1 MNAAPRMLVADGSC
15 RTVGIWIEAATSAIA
30 ISQGDDRIRLARGL
44 VEGLDAIVEVES
56 ILVPCLPAA
65 EPFMA
70 RLFADAMRPDQ
81 LMSQKMKL
89 VVAGRDPV
97 FREAVAG
104 HVCRRRDRLI
114 DRLAMI
120 GATPAPRSWPES
132 IARLADRPS
141 SRLPMPLRIA
151 QRVMK
156 LVRLGLMAWVAEAV
170 LAALRCLPAPH
181 MGVAAG
187 LRRRRMAARWFL
199 AVNNGSSGRRLPG
212 PKVLDL
218 GGVSLPTDASRPGP
232 AESCMHRLAMAADA
246 VAAPS
251 RHAADVWRGICPGRT
266 ITVIPPAPAHA
277 VADATDA
284 EESRRRLGD
293 DLRAVFMGDGVRPLH
308 RHFCDF
314 PFEQVEYLVAAA
326 PHGPTPLLRAYAQ
339 VLRRHRRNLK
349 LVVDGLLPPGAGP
362 TAEVHSLGLSFDVAE
377 AAGLSEPARLRLL
390 RHARGV
396 IVADLDGGGVPPVF
410 GEAVAIGTPVV
421 LGRTPAVRE
430 MIPAEDLATPEYF
443 DVTGDPEPAI
453 RRAILSIL
461 DQPDEV
467 RARQRALLARLSGR
481 TWRDVAA
488 EKLALLGR

>member
-1 MNAAPRMLVADGSC
+1 MKVPPGNRAESSSC
-15 RTVGIWIEAATSAIA
+15 RTVGLWIEAATATLA
-30 ISQGDDRIRLARGL
+30 TAQGDDRIRLTRGL
-44 VEGLDAIVEVES
+44 VEGLDAIDDVES
-56 ILVPCLPAA
+56 VVVPCLPAA
-65 EPFMA
+65 EPRLA
-70 RLFADAMRPDQ
+70 RLFADATRPDR
-81 LMSQKMKL
+81 LMSAKLRL

-97 FREAVAG
+97 FREAVAAR
-104 HVCRRRDRLI
+104 VRRRRDRLI

-120 GATPAPRSWPES
+120 GATPAPRTWPES
-132 IARLADRPS
+132 IGRLADRPT

-151 QRVMK
+151 QRMIK
-156 LVRLGLMAWVAEAV
+156 LVRLGLMSWLAEAV

-187 LRRRRMAARWFL
+187 LRRRRLAANWFL
-199 AVNNGSSGRRLPG
+199 VVNDGASGRRLPG

-218 GGVSLPTDASRPGP
+218 GGVSLPSGARGQGPVDAVMS
-232 AESCMHRLAMAADA
+232 RLAMAADA
-246 VAAPS
+246 VVAPS
-251 RHAADVWRGICPGRT
+251 QHAAEAWRPVCRGRAVA
-266 ITVIPPAPAHA
+266 VIPPSLACAA
-277 VADATDA
+277 SASGDAD
-284 EESRRRLGD
+284 ESRRRLGD
-293 DLRAVFMGDGVRPLH
+293 ELRVAFLGDDVRPLH
-308 RHFCDF
+308 RHYCDF

-326 PHGPTPLLRAYAQ
+326 ARGATPLLRAYAL

-349 LVVDGLLPPGAGP
+349 LVVDGLLPPGDGP
-362 TAEVHSLGLSFDVAE
+362 IAEVHSLGLSFDVAE

-410 GEAVAIGTPVV
+410 AEAVAIGTPVV

-430 MIPAEDLATPEYF
+430 TIPAEDLATPEYF
-443 DVTGDPEPAI
+443 DVTDDPEPAI

-467 RARQRALLARLSGR
+467 RARQRALLARLSER